1 VNLRV
6 FLLATL
12 VAVSFE
18 IPSVAA
24 EPAWLPSLAYVSA
37 PQCPKNAG
45 TRELRSAVV
54 QSGMDKAFVTEVS
67 RRDNGTCESTAS
79 LHLDHDAHDS
89 SYPLPFAASRTFSI
103 VDFAPDHSRL
113 LMSAEQYRKYPD
125 EQLRNVFLASV
136 PLDTGMIAWRN
147 AWDLFGWKDCDATVE
162 PQGFTS
168 DEKIVVRVR
177 PSVMMPA
184 RRQSCVTHVS
194 LYEVDLESGAAKLL
208 PDSTKVERHGEV
220 THSPFQACA
229 SDPDL
234 VGACFNIHGR
244 LSYWNGAP
252 STRIGWIGTKRILGV
267 PDEIVPESVAPHLK
281 PDVDAYGDYRLCPL
295 TLEKPH
301 EMQMVCIES
310 AHGVTYKPQ

>member
-1 VNLRV
+1 MNPRFFLFAALPAV
-6 FLLATL
+6 LLA
-12 VAVSFE
+12 
-18 IPSVAA
+18 PRSVAA
-24 EPAWLPSLAYVSA
+24 DPAWLPSLAYVSA
-37 PQCPKNAG
+37 PECPKNAG

-54 QSGMDKAFVTEVS
+54 QFGMDKAFVTEVS

-89 SYPLPFAASRTFSI
+89 SYPLPSTASQAFSI

-113 LMSAEQYRKYPD
+113 LLSAEQSRKYPD
-125 EQLRNVFLASV
+125 EQLRNVLLASV
-136 PLDTGMIAWRN
+136 PLDTGRIKWRN

-168 DEKIVVRVR
+168 DEKIAVRVR
-177 PSVMMPA
+177 PSVMMPP
-184 RRQSCVTHVS
+184 RRQSCVTHAS
-194 LYEVDLESGAAKLL
+194 LYEIDLESGVVKLL
-208 PDSTKVERHGEV
+208 PEATKVERQGEV
-220 THSPFQACA
+220 AKSPFQACA

-252 STRIGWIGTKRILGV
+252 STRIWWVGTKRILGV
-267 PDEIVPESVAPHLK
+267 PDEIVPESVAPHLNF
-281 PDVDAYGDYRLCPL
+281 DVDAYGDYRVCPL
-295 TLEKPH
+295 TPEKPH

-310 AHGVTYKPQ
+310 AHGVTYKPR